1 MENGLRILPVRIY
14 LRIINRILGG
24 CGVLTFTDEG
34 TQDRTFTFA
43 SVPFRFEMPAWETV
57 SVSRASIQHQHLP
70 PDSLPGTPDRTRKL
84 HLQSSY
90 HTLCQTSNT
99 LLHLPDLL
107 RRNPIFMKSPGTNN
121 SPVQFSGNFLRH
133 PSADHLILMP
143 RKIQNRRSR
152 THRTIP

>member
-1 MENGLRILPVRIY
+1 MRRSSCALLLCFHWMKFPVNSTGQNVHVRLR
-14 LRIINRILGG
+14 
-24 CGVLTFTDEG
+24 
-34 TQDRTFTFA
+34 
-43 SVPFRFEMPAWETV
+43 PFRFEMPAWETV
-57 SVSRASIQHQHLP
+57 SVSRASVQHQHLP